1 MITKEFTIHCKVG
14 QRIHVFPISD
24 IHYGSIDCETD
35 RFDALMRWSVEKMD
49 DDADLV
55 FVFGT
60 GDYLELPS
68 PSERAALV
76 AAKGGYGLHDTTL
89 ETMDEIFLAK
99 IDPFIKVL
107 KPLADRGAIL
117 GLGEGHHLYDKF
129 VTPGLIG
136 LNSTQYICRELTTD
150 YLGMMFVLKLNFIV
164 GRAEREGPSFSIM
177 AMHGYGSART
187 AGAQVNKRLRM
198 AEVIE
203 GADLYVMGH
212 DNNKMVYP
220 KSPLILN
227 PNSADGVSYHKQYFM
242 GAGSFQRGYRMG
254 TPFGS
259 YVEALALAP
268 HLLGINIAELVVEE
282 RNGKLRLD
290 YHISS

>member
-1 MITKEFTIHCKVG
+1 MITKELTIHCKIG

-24 IHYGSIDCETD
+24 IHYGSVDCETD
-35 RFDALMRWSVEKMD
+35 RFDAAMKWSLDKIHEG
-49 DDADLV
+49 DLV
-55 FVFGT
+55 YIFGT

-107 KPLADRGAIL
+107 QPLAKRGAIL

-136 LNSTQYICRELTTD
+136 LNSTQYICRELETD
-150 YLGMMFVLKLNFIV
+150 YLGMLFVLKLNFVV
-164 GRAEREGPSFSIM
+164 GRQKGPSFTIV
-177 AMHGYGSART
+177 AMHGYGSSRT

-198 AEVIE
+198 AEVVE

-220 KSPLILN
+220 KSPLVLN
-227 PNSADGVSYHKQYFM
+227 SNSSDGVSYHKQYFM